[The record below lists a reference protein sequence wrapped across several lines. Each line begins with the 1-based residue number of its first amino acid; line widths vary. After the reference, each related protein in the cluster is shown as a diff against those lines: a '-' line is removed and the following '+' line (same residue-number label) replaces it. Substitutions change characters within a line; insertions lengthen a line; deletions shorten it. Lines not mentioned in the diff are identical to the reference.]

1 MHFYITWEISE
12 QFSCREFSLF
22 SYIIL
27 ENTRISASEIYNL
40 QLNFGLY
47 LAVNWKNNTDVT
59 IFRRDVI
66 VKLFWR
72 CFVSLVKFSYWSKF
86 HINIITGSGVMTIF
100 FYKGVTRHSEIRNT
114 PVWVFP
120 NSEDWGE
127 LRILTLEPMSLIKCY
142 WMLQNA
148 RVTAFT
154 AVSELLRE
162 NQQGRNYHPHPLPH
176 PD

>member
-114 PVWVFP
+114 PVWVF
-120 NSEDWGE
+120 SEA
-127 LRILTLEPMSLIKCY
+127 TLSHFLFTKRVCYFLSKPFLLLSL
-142 WMLQNA
+142 
-148 RVTAFT
+148 
-154 AVSELLRE
+154 LLLSFKQIRFAI
-162 NQQGRNYHPHPLPH
+162 
-176 PD
+176 

>member
-72 CFVSLVKFSYWSKF
+72 C
-86 HINIITGSGVMTIF
+86 GVMTIF

-114 PVWVFP
+114 PVWVF
-120 NSEDWGE
+120 SEA
-127 LRILTLEPMSLIKCY
+127 TLSHFLFTKRVCNFLSKPFLLLSL
-142 WMLQNA
+142 
-148 RVTAFT
+148 
-154 AVSELLRE
+154 LLLSFKQIRFAI
-162 NQQGRNYHPHPLPH
+162 
-176 PD
+176 